1 MLICR
6 TQITDRSC
14 GIASTLLFSNS
25 AHLRWFPLTLCG
37 SLGGSTLEGYACRK
51 DKQKF
56 LMDLFFYWEGHSFS
70 EFSPS
75 IPGRLSSNP
84 GTRKDTRS
92 GWYWLLARSLDSH
105 VSYSAFL
112 LWSQGRPAMLLK
124 GSQKE
129 NTGICCST
137 QRALG
142 KTTKP

>member
-1 MLICR
+1 MPAPCCS
-6 TQITDRSC
+6 Q
-14 GIASTLLFSNS
+14 TLPIS
-25 AHLRWFPLTLCG
+25 
-37 SLGGSTLEGYACRK
+37 GGSPSPCVAAWEVPHWKAMHAGKISRSFSWIC
-51 DKQKF
+51 
-56 LMDLFFYWEGHSFS
+56 FFFFFNWEGHSFS

-129 NTGICCST
+129 NAGICCGT